1 MSTKSPQHRATPIQ
15 RLSPAETRFVV
26 AVVSMTALLLFALAS
41 HLWSVLTG

>member
-1 MSTKSPQHRATPIQ
+1 MPTRSPQHRAMPMQ

-26 AVVSMTALLLFALAS
+26 AVVSMTALLMIALAS